1 MVSKEQ
7 MRRRR
12 FSMQKNIKE
21 KKSPMTILYGNVY
34 FIIIFMNK
42 FIKVLTIH
50 YK

>member
-21 KKSPMTILYGNVY
+21 KEKKSNDYSIWECLFYYY
-34 FIIIFMNK
+34 F
-42 FIKVLTIH
+42 
-50 YK
+50 YE